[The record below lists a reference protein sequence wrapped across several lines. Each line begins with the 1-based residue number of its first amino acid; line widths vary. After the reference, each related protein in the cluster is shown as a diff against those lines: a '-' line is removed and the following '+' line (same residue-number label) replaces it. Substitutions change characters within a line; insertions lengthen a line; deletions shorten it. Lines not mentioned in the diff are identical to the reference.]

1 MFYNQLFALG
11 LTSVHFLAKEGNVLL
26 RNEFFKFQQ
35 KIVAFPLCSV
45 YLSYYFSDFHSSV
58 VFVPIVIGVLRS
70 KEKKNKSNYTSI
82 CEPVSNMYVDLLKN
96 KNITIYNYY

>member
-70 KEKKNKSNYTSI
+70 KEKKINQITHQFVNQFQI
-82 CEPVSNMYVDLLKN
+82 CSS
-96 KNITIYNYY
+96 TF